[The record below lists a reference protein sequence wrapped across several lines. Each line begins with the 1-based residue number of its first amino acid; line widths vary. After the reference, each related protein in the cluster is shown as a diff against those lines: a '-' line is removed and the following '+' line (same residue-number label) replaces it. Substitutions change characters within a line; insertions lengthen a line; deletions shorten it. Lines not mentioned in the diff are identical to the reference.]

1 MGGGGSKPYEPPPAE
16 AKDTFEPP
24 DGDGNYQ
31 LILAD
36 GKETVSTPL
45 KATADGKPIIVGR
58 SSSQGSTHKS
68 NDDGC
73 SALHL
78 ELKWDEGSKRWQAK
92 DLGSSKGTT
101 ILGLAGDG
109 PLGCAAPK
117 KLPEGEVHTVEGPV
131 CFHCG
136 VVNTYVTLC
145 PSKVKSVGLEV
156 TKQSEPTIT
165 HFKVGDYI
173 PVKTTLSIGREN
185 DNVSGRKTLRLT
197 GVSNV
202 SGTHSLIERDGKFW
216 EFSDQEATHRTV
228 IACNKIL
235 KSGTVAIWPGAIL
248 SFGHKEKNFDK
259 EPTVIFKVRM
269 VYE

>member
-58 SSSQGSTHKS
+58 SASQGSTHKS

-92 DLGSSKGTT
+92 VRGKG
-101 ILGLAGDG
+101 
-109 PLGCAAPK
+109 GC
-117 KLPEGEVHTVEGPV
+117 LVL
-131 CFHCG
+131 F
-136 VVNTYVTLC
+136 
-145 PSKVKSVGLEV
+145 SFFS
-156 TKQSEPTIT
+156 
-165 HFKVGDYI
+165 
-173 PVKTTLSIGREN
+173 LSR
-185 DNVSGRKTLRLT
+185 
-197 GVSNV
+197 
-202 SGTHSLIERDGKFW
+202 
-216 EFSDQEATHRTV
+216 
-228 IACNKIL
+228 
-235 KSGTVAIWPGAIL
+235 
-248 SFGHKEKNFDK
+248 
-259 EPTVIFKVRM
+259 
-269 VYE
+269 